1 MLSPKCRIER
11 KMLLQNRNLF
21 IILFSNIFSF
31 FSLQLK
37 FITFN
42 DWLSFFEIQERIKQ
56 KNKINFFNK
65 NVQFTEINIGQCW
78 MLSRRPGTDRRSK
91 PKFIQVAKR
100 WLGIFVN
107 QNYFFQFLTYF
118 WHLPIQL
125 FLFKNLKRITN
136 NEISK

>member
-107 QNYFFQFLTYF
+107 QNNFFQILTYF

-125 FLFKNLKRITN
+125 FLLKF
-136 NEISK
+136 